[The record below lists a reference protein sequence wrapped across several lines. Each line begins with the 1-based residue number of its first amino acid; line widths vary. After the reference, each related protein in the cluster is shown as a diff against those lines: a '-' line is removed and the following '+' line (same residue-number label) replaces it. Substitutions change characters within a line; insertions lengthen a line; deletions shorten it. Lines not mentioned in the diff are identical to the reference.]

1 MNAAVILFSNEC
13 VRTVVPSQKTVCTA
27 AVRIFE
33 NDPGVAAI
41 VRVHVNVA
49 GGVDVTVDGQ
59 ATADR
64 APDVRPQKLARRQ
77 TADGPGVVAG

>member
-1 MNAAVILFSNEC
+1 MNAAVILFSNKC
-13 VRTVVPSQKTVCTA
+13 VRTVVPSQKTIRST

-49 GGVDVTVDGQ
+49 GGVDVTVDCQ
-59 ATADR
+59 TTADR
-64 APDVRPQKLARRQ
+64 ASDIGPQQLARRQ